1 MAAIFRPIVA
11 QIFGLLIAL
20 VCCCSCLVLL
30 LAQSY
35 RGSIRGH
42 VVDPSGGVMAGAKVT
57 AKNSAT
63 GFTRETV
70 TGADGAYVLAELAA
84 GKYVVM
90 AQAPN
95 LNPVAQNVTV
105 NVGLDTT
112 ADFDLTQVERRQE
125 QVTVTGEPPL
135 VESTRDV
142 LGEVV
147 DQQLVTELP
156 LNGRDFGKLVALVPG
171 ATVEPSGVAG
181 TQFGF
186 GQFNINGNRDRS
198 NNYSAGRH
206 RQQRS
211 LLQQLRAEP
220 GRHHRRARIPV
231 AGRCHPG
238 IQSPI
243 AIRR

>member
-1 MAAIFRPIVA
+1 MSGWRLSFSNSSARLS
-11 QIFGLLIAL
+11 LLIAL
-20 VCCCSCLVLL
+20 AWLLLLPGSL

-57 AKNSAT
+57 AKNGAT

-70 TGADGAYVLAELAA
+70 TGGDGAYVLAELAA

-125 QVTVTGEPPL
+125 QVTVSSEPPL

-156 LNGRDFGKLVALVPG
+156 LNGRDFGKLVARRPARPSNLLVWLAPSSDLDSSTSTAI
-171 ATVEPSGVAG
+171 ATAPTITAWTGL
-181 TQFGF
+181 T
-186 GQFNINGNRDRS
+186 IT
-198 NNYSAGRH
+198 
-206 RQQRS
+206 
-211 LLQQLRAEP
+211 
-220 GRHHRRARIPV
+220 IPTS
-231 AGRCHPG
+231 
-238 IQSPI
+238 I
-243 AIRR
+243 IRR